1 MGEVTAVD
9 LENKTLTV
17 DFYNI
22 GTVTLKGDQ
31 LLSLDLGYAITC
43 HKAQGSTIPYLIY
56 CLDYSH
62 FIMLNRQQ
70 AYTGITRAKKRGV
83 LIMET
88 KAFNRAVRTN
98 HVVHKRT
105 FLYHFMVGELSIE
118 E

>member
-1 MGEVTAVD
+1 
-9 LENKTLTV
+9 
-17 DFYNI
+17 
-22 GTVTLKGDQ
+22 
-31 LLSLDLGYAITC
+31 
-43 HKAQGSTIPYLIY
+43 
-56 CLDYSH
+56 
-62 FIMLNRQQ
+62 MLNRQQ

-105 FLYHFMVGELSIE
+105 FLYHFMVGALSIE